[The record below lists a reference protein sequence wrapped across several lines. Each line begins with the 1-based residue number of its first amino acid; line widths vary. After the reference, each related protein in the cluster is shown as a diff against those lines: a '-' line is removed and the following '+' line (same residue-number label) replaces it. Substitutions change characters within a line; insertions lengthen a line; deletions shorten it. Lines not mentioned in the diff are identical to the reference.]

1 MVHVPIA
8 SRETIL
14 LLTVQMVVLCDEK
27 FTDNPE
33 DAVALIAKGGVSSGW
48 PANGPKLIVCVDCTV
63 KLRVTA

>member
-1 MVHVPIA
+1 LP
-8 SRETIL
+8 
-14 LLTVQMVVLCDEK
+14 LTVQMVVVCDEK
-27 FTDNPE
+27 FTNNPE